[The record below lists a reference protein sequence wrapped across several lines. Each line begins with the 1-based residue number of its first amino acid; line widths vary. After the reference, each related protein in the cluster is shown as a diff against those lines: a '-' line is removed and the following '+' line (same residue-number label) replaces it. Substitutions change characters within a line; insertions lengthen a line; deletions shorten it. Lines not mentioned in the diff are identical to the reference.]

1 MRLAVSDELQKNLPI
16 EFCLVKFIS
25 RSSVSSRTI
34 PKKGGVPLSLQ
45 LCTPPLRNGK
55 PVRSQY
61 LIDEY
66 EAALPSGGGP
76 FCVLG
81 NHHRPRL
88 ATRIGSDQARVAA
101 MLPMTLRG
109 TPPLR

>member
-1 MRLAVSDELQKNLPI
+1 MRLAVCDELQKNLPI

-34 PKKGGVPLSLQ
+34 HFPYNFALLTAQWEARALAV
-45 LCTPPLRNGK
+45 
-55 PVRSQY
+55 

-66 EAALPSGGGP
+66 EAALPSGGWP
-76 FCVLG
+76 NWVLG

-109 TPPLR
+109 TPTLLR